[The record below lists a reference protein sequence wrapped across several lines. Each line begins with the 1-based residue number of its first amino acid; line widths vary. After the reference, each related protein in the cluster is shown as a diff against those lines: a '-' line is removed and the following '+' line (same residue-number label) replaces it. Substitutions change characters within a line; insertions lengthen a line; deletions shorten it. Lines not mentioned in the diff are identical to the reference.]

1 MDNSII
7 ATDIH
12 PLSWLHIACTVH
24 ETGRP
29 QFDVAS
35 LVVSVLVRFETGRGP
50 RLIPWRSLFKTELEH
65 VEPMRLF
72 CTSTALNS
80 RVPLAHGGGKK
91 RTAPPSSLV
100 MWIMLIGSCWE
111 SLAAAEW
118 CQDSK
123 AARNAWLHHH
133 AVWDQLVAGCE
144 AATAMFHLDDLPSAK
159 TLFRVLWRW
168 MTGCEK
174 MGNWWSVEREGGESE
189 WRRTCPYCTAVQES
203 AAMPRPKSY
212 TVLVA

>member
-1 MDNSII
+1 MASHCLHRARDRT
-7 ATDIH
+7 ATVRCGIFGGFCTCPFRDREGTTANTVEEPVQNGTRACRTWKVQELH
-12 PLSWLHIACTVH
+12 VWLAA
-24 ETGRP
+24 R
-29 QFDVAS
+29 
-35 LVVSVLVRFETGRGP
+35 
-50 RLIPWRSLFKTELEH
+50 
-65 VEPMRLF
+65 MRLF